1 MRASSKKF
9 TADRALTMAAQMLAA
24 EQGISGIDALVKLIK
39 SPVYDAIYDLET
51 GMWREGPSGILV
63 AKNFYQHGC
72 YAMPVEH
79 GPELVELKHDLQAAT
94 SLEHLQLVT
103 ISRPAAYGEYAPYTI
118 VKDREEFIRLVL
130 QMKPCQADDDVRKIS
145 EQLMEKNRTAYE
157 TLAK

>member
-1 MRASSKKF
+1 M
-9 TADRALTMAAQMLAA
+9 
-24 EQGISGIDALVKLIK
+24 
-39 SPVYDAIYDLET
+39 PY
-51 GMWREGPSGILV
+51 LV
-63 AKNFYQHGC
+63 AKDFYQHGC

-79 GPELVELKHDLQAAT
+79 GSELVELKHDLT

-130 QMKPCQADDDVRKIS
+130 QMEPCQANDEDVKKIS
-145 EQLMEKNRTAYE
+145 KQFIEKNRIAYE

>member
-1 MRASSKKF
+1 M
-9 TADRALTMAAQMLAA
+9 
-24 EQGISGIDALVKLIK
+24 
-39 SPVYDAIYDLET
+39 PY
-51 GMWREGPSGILV
+51 LV

-79 GPELVELKHDLQAAT
+79 GPELVEMKHDLQSAT

-103 ISRPAAYGEYAPYTI
+103 ISCPAAYDEYAPYTI

-130 QMKPCQADDDVRKIS
+130 QMEPCQADNDDVRKVS
-145 EQLMEKNRTAYE
+145 EQLIEKNRTAYE